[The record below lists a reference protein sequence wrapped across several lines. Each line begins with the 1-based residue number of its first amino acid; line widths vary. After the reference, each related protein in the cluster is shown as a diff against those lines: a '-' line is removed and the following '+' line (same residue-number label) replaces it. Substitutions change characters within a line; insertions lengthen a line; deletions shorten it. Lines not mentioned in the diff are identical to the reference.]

1 MKKKILLLIITIL
14 VAFTLLI
21 FFNDNVKRNIYLL
34 APDKLQIIYK
44 VIFKD
49 KKFNTKVGNK
59 IVENYRK
66 DYNVRFLPETQ
77 LIKIDFLI
85 KELNF
90 PNNQRIINKK
100 DLPNLKEF
108 NNQYNKKNQN
118 QTENYYKFFI
128 EKSEN
133 KIIFVNDMGVVSEIE
148 IDELSKDGTDA
159 LSPKVIESNL
169 SNVLVLDI
177 HVHKDILFLSAID
190 KGSECM
196 NESIDL
202 NSNVDNKKLFG
213 NYVIF
218 SAKINSKFYNFKN
231 FFKSNECGKNIMG
244 GRMKSFN
251 LNNSDGILLTTS
263 DSFRINGTPNLKSQ
277 NLDSIYG
284 KTIFIDFKDKKVFKY
299 SLGHRNP
306 QGLLIDDKVILQTEH
321 GPRGGDEINNIVLGN
336 NYGWPHATYGTIYP
350 YGTLKKP
357 KYKKNHN
364 SNGFEEPIFSYVP
377 SIGISEIIKIPNTF
391 YPNFWQNNFLISSL
405 GARSLFRVKFDTN
418 YKKILFNEKILI
430 GERIR
435 DMTYID
441 EKKIILLSLE
451 NSSLGILKKP

>member
-148 IDELSKDGTDA
+148 IDELSKGSTDA

-169 SNVLVLDI
+169 SNVTVLDI
-177 HVHKDILFLSAID
+177 FVHKNNLFVSAID
-190 KGSECM
+190 KT
-196 NESIDL
+196 L
-202 NSNVDNKKLFG
+202 N
-213 NYVIF
+213 
-218 SAKINSKFYNFKN
+218 A
-231 FFKSNECGKNIMG
+231 
-244 GRMKSFN
+244 
-251 LNNSDGILLTTS
+251 
-263 DSFRINGTPNLKSQ
+263 
-277 NLDSIYG
+277 
-284 KTIFIDFKDKKVFKY
+284 
-299 SLGHRNP
+299 
-306 QGLLIDDKVILQTEH
+306 
-321 GPRGGDEINNIVLGN
+321 
-336 NYGWPHATYGTIYP
+336 
-350 YGTLKKP
+350 
-357 KYKKNHN
+357 
-364 SNGFEEPIFSYVP
+364 
-377 SIGISEIIKIPNTF
+377 
-391 YPNFWQNNFLISSL
+391 
-405 GARSLFRVKFDTN
+405 
-418 YKKILFNEKILI
+418 
-430 GERIR
+430 
-435 DMTYID
+435 
-441 EKKIILLSLE
+441 
-451 NSSLGILKKP
+451 